1 MIRKQKINEIIK
13 NKAFSNA
20 EDFYRLAS
28 SLTTSNVQPEVKN
41 FLDLYFKTPLVKISQ
56 EGVFID
62 EKHLKKI
69 AEFFENEQVTR
80 VILRGKEGNLGY
92 LLETLKDTS
101 LQPLEPKILKEEFND
116 ILDLVFTAINFD
128 QRLNLQ
134 ILSDEMVR
142 KLQSNLNRFYLG
154 YNLFTQMMFEYMAS
168 LLKLLIFF
176 GTAFKFLKAEAIV
189 FYLRLACLQ
198 VYSDVAIN
206 IIEGF
211 ENSSAFST
219 DIQEELNEIFTDIRI
234 FFDVPFFVLP
244 ELSDDFNLAELLD
257 LSSNFDILASFKG
270 AAKLFKESLG
280 LYEKAKK
287 ELYSIAL

>member
-13 NKAFSNA
+13 NKASYNA

-28 SLTTSNVQPEVKN
+28 GLTISKAQPEVRN
-41 FLDLYFKTPLVKISQ
+41 FLDFYFKTPLVKISQ
-56 EGVFID
+56 KGVFID
-62 EKHLKKI
+62 EEHLKKI
-69 AEFFENEQVTR
+69 AEFLENKQATR
-80 VILRGKEGNLGY
+80 VILRGKEKTLGY
-92 LLETLKDTS
+92 LLDILRDTS
-101 LQPLEPKILKEEFND
+101 LQPLEPTILKEEFND

-134 ILSDEMVR
+134 ILPDDLSK

-154 YNLFTQMMFEYMAS
+154 YNLFTQMMFEYVAS

-176 GTAFKFLKAEAIV
+176 GTAFKFLKPEAIV

-198 VYSDVAIN
+198 VYSEVAIK

-211 ENSSAFST
+211 ENSSTFST
-219 DIQEELNEIFTDIRI
+219 DIQKEFDEIFTDIRI
-234 FFDVPFFVLP
+234 FFDVPFFILP
-244 ELSDDFNLAELLD
+244 ELSDDFDLAELLD

-270 AAKLFKESLG
+270 AAKLFKESLA
-280 LYEKAKK
+280 LYEKAKE